1 MEIRD
6 YMEQKI
12 FLELRNLSK
21 VYTDGLNEKRIVLN
35 QINHCFYDNQIIAI
49 IGKSGSGKSTLLN
62 LISGI
67 DSISEGSIVLFGK
80 DLSKLSDYELTTLRR
95 NEIGFI
101 FQFFN
106 LLPTLSV
113 WENVCL
119 PLELKNCTS
128 KDDYQRAEYF
138 LNEISMLDR
147 KHEFPDKLSGGE
159 QQRVAIARALVHQPS
174 LILADEP
181 TGNLDE
187 VNANLVMKLLTKL
200 SRENHK
206 NMILVTHSMEAAKY
220 ADHVFRLVN
229 GTFVPFSE

>member
-1 MEIRD
+1 MEKK
-6 YMEQKI
+6 KI
-12 FLELRNLSK
+12 YLELRDLSK
-21 VYTDGLNEKRIVLN
+21 IYIDGVSQNRVILDNVNQCFLEGEITSIV
-35 QINHCFYDNQIIAI
+35 
-49 IGKSGSGKSTLLN
+49 GKSGSGKSTLLN

-67 DSISEGSIVLFGK
+67 DSITNGSIILYGK
-80 DLSKLSDYELTTLRR
+80 DISKMADRELTTLRR

-119 PLELKNCTS
+119 PLELKYRSS
-128 KDDYQRAEYF
+128 KQDFSRAEFF
-138 LNEISMLDR
+138 LKEVDMYDR
-147 KHEFPDKLSGGE
+147 KNEFPDKLSGGE

-187 VNANLVMKLLTKL
+187 KNANLIMNLLAKLARDNQNNL
-200 SRENHK
+200 
-206 NMILVTHSMEAAKY
+206 ILVTHSREAAKFS
-220 ADHVFRLVN
+220 DRILTLTN
-229 GTFVPFSE
+229 GLLVPFVE

>member
-1 MEIRD
+1 MDI
-6 YMEQKI
+6 MEQRKN
-12 FLELRNLSK
+12 FLELSNLSK
-21 VYTDGLNEKRIVLN
+21 VFIDGVNQKRIVLN
-35 QINHCFYDNQIIAI
+35 QINQSFYEGEIIAI

-67 DSISEGSIVLFGK
+67 DSISSGSILLFDK
-80 DLSKLSDYELTTLRR
+80 DISKLGDYELTTIRR

-128 KDDYQRAEYF
+128 RQDYARAEFF
-138 LNEISMLDR
+138 LNEISMYDR
-147 KHEFPDKLSGGE
+147 RHEFPDKLSGGE

-181 TGNLDE
+181 TGNLDDI
-187 VNANLVMKLLTKL
+187 NANLVMNLLTRL
-200 SRENHK
+200 SRENHN
-206 NMILVTHSMEAAKY
+206 NMILVTHSQEAAKF
-220 ADHVFRLVN
+220 ADRVFRLIN
-229 GTFVPFSE
+229 GVLVPNSD

>member
-1 MEIRD
+1 MD
-6 YMEQKI
+6 LMEQRKK

-21 VYTDGLNEKRIVLN
+21 VFIDGVNQKRIVLN
-35 QINHCFYDNQIIAI
+35 QINQRFYEGEIIAI

-62 LISGI
+62 LVSGI
-67 DSISEGSIVLFGK
+67 DSISSGSIFLFDK
-80 DLSKLSDYELTTLRR
+80 DISKLSDYELTSLRR

-128 KDDYQRAEYF
+128 KKDYDRAEFF
-138 LNEISMLDR
+138 LNEISMYDR
-147 KHEFPDKLSGGE
+147 RQEFPDKLSGGE

-181 TGNLDE
+181 TGNLDDF
-187 VNANLVMKLLTKL
+187 NANHVMNLLTRL
-200 SRENHK
+200 SRENHY
-206 NMILVTHSMEAAKY
+206 NMILVTHSPEAAKF
-220 ADHVFRLVN
+220 ADRVFRLLN
-229 GTFVPFSE
+229 GVLVPNVE

>member
-1 MEIRD
+1 MEF
-6 YMEQKI
+6 MEQRKK
-12 FLELRNLSK
+12 FLELKNLSK
-21 VYTDGLNEKRIVLN
+21 VFIDGVNQKRIVLN
-35 QINHCFYDNQIIAI
+35 QINQSFYEGEIIAI

-67 DSISEGSIVLFGK
+67 DSISTGSIFLF
-80 DLSKLSDYELTTLRR
+80 DRDISKLSDHELTTLRR

-119 PLELKNCTS
+119 PLELKNCTFRQ
-128 KDDYQRAEYF
+128 DYERAEFF
-138 LNEISMLDR
+138 LNEISMYDR
-147 KHEFPDKLSGGE
+147 RNEFPDKLSGGE

-181 TGNLDE
+181 TGNLDDS
-187 VNANLVMKLLTKL
+187 NANHVMNLLTKL
-200 SRENHK
+200 SRENHN
-206 NMILVTHSMEAAKY
+206 NMILVTHSQEAAKF
-220 ADHVFRLVN
+220 ADRVFRLLN
-229 GTFVPFSE
+229 GVLVPNTE

>member
-1 MEIRD
+1 MEK
-6 YMEQKI
+6 QKTYS
-12 FLELRNLSK
+12 ELRNLSK
-21 VYTDGLNEKRIVLN
+21 IYIDGVSQNRIILDEVN
-35 QINHCFYDNQIIAI
+35 QCFTEGEITSIV
-49 IGKSGSGKSTLLN
+49 GKSGSGKSTLLN

-67 DSISEGSIVLFGK
+67 DSITSGSIFLYGK
-80 DLSKLSDYELTTLRR
+80 DISKMADRELTTLRR

-119 PLELKNCTS
+119 PLELKYRSS
-128 KDDYQRAEYF
+128 KQDFSRAEFY
-138 LNEISMLDR
+138 LNEVDMYDR
-147 KHEFPDKLSGGE
+147 KNEFPDKLSGGE

-187 VNANLVMKLLTKL
+187 KNANIIMNLLAKLAKDNQNNL
-200 SRENHK
+200 
-206 NMILVTHSMEAAKY
+206 ILVTHSREATKFS
-220 ADHVFRLVN
+220 DKVLTLSN
-229 GTFVPFSE
+229 GMLVPFVD